1 MNMKSLVSRTYQC
14 WHFLLLAALGLVL
27 ALMSTTPAAAHSDLI
42 SSDPSDGETL
52 GEAPQSVRLW
62 FEKEID
68 FFESTVAV
76 FDSNER
82 QVDLG
87 DSSVNPDDRHELRVS
102 LPTEL
107 NPGEYSVRWAVVD
120 DLDGHPIEGEY
131 SFIIEGPPTDTTIPS
146 TGLIL
151 LTVGLAVAIL
161 FGVIVFSRRSV
172 NT

>member
-1 MNMKSLVSRTYQC
+1 MKSLASQIYKCRQ
-14 WHFLLLAALGLVL
+14 LLLLLVI
-27 ALMSTTPAAAHSDLI
+27 STILPLISATPAAAHSDLI

-102 LPTEL
+102 LPNEL
-107 NPGEYSVRWAVVD
+107 NPGEYSVRWDVVD
-120 DLDGHPIEGEY
+120 DLDGHPIEGQY
-131 SFIIEGPPTDTTIPS
+131 SFIIEGPPADTTIPS

-161 FGVIVFSRRSV
+161 LGVIVFSRRSV
-172 NT
+172 NG